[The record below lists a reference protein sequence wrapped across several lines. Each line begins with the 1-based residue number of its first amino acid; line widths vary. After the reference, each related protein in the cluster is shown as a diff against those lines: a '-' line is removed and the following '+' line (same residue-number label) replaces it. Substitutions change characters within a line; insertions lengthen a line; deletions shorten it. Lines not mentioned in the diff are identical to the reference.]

1 MKYEVLIDG
10 HSHQVELERAD
21 NGYQCLVDG
30 EPFSLDVAMTARD
43 VLSIIHEGR
52 NYEAKREYSLMGD
65 THIIIGSERFAAEVR
80 DPRSLRSRRA
90 AAGPEAGPA
99 ENHRPYA
106 RKNRSRCRRRRRCS
120 RSRSGTRRRR
130 SHEDAKRNKGHQK
143 RQSHKIAV
151 KEGSAVN
158 AGDLL
163 ASSNSRPTFR
173 PFACSSS

>member
-21 NGYQCLVDG
+21 KGYQCTVDG
-30 EPFSLDVAMTARD
+30 EPFALDVVMTARD
-43 VLSIIHEGR
+43 VLSIIHDGR
-52 NYEAKREYSLMGD
+52 HYEAKREYSLLGE

-90 AAGPEAGPA
+90 AAGVEAGPA
-99 ENHRPYA
+99 RIIAPMPGKIVRLIAAEGDEVEAGQGLVVVEAMKMQNEIKA
-106 RKNRSRCRRRRRCS
+106 TK
-120 RSRSGTRRRR
+120 
-130 SHEDAKRNKGHQK
+130 KGK
-143 RQSHKIAV
+143 LTKIAV

-163 ASSNSRPTFR
+163 AIVE
-173 PFACSSS
+173 